1 MSREGGTGLTETTAI
16 TQALAAL
23 KRRGSSI
30 LLVGSGCESAHH
42 HACQRLLG
50 DDPTAS
56 RRRLFVFTDSPIDVD
71 RRLPSGNWG
80 PDSLKVI
87 DSAVLTRS
95 ASTATA
101 STSTPVSTTTVD
113 ERDLA
118 GLGRA
123 ISEDIETFELL
134 SDGLDPAE
142 LRLCVDS
149 LVPLLADHDDE
160 SVFSFL
166 HALEGELHRVGG
178 MGHFHLPLAYDSEA
192 VQLIEPLFDAVIET
206 RCEGDVE
213 YQRWHLEDGSLSTDW
228 LAL

>member
-1 MSREGGTGLTETTAI
+1 MPSEGGTGLTETTAI

-30 LLVGSGCESAHH
+30 LLVGSGCEEAHD
-42 HACQRLLG
+42 HACKRLLG
-50 DDPTAS
+50 DDPAED

-80 PDSLKVI
+80 GDSVRVI
-87 DSAVLTRS
+87 DSTVLTRS
-95 ASTATA
+95 AATTAQPG
-101 STSTPVSTTTVD
+101 SISFPTTTVD
-113 ERDLA
+113 EDDLA

-123 ISEDIETFELL
+123 ISADMETFDMI
-134 SDGLDPAE
+134 SDGLDAAQ
-142 LRLCVDS
+142 LRVCIDS
-149 LVPLLADHDDE
+149 LVPLLADHDEED
-160 SVFSFL
+160 VFAFL
-166 HALEGELHRVGG
+166 HALAGELHRVGG
-178 MGHFHLPLAYDSEA
+178 MGHFHLPLSYDAEA

-213 YQRWHLEDGSLSTDW
+213 YQRWHLQDGRLSTDW